1 MPSDSQQFLT
11 EQFEP
16 LRRAVQRWGQQ
27 RLLLIGAAVVALL
40 WLASGFYIVGPGER
54 GVVLWFGRAV
64 DQTGPGLRYR
74 LPAPMQSHHIVDVAT
89 VRRAEVGFRA
99 ERGTTRAV
107 PGEALMLTGD
117 ENIVDVQ
124 LFVQYLIHEPEKFL
138 FRARSPEMSQHSS
151 AEFALRAAVGEN
163 FIS

>member
-1 MPSDSQQFLT
+1 MSTWPPKSGLPDLT

-64 DQTGPGLRYR
+64 DQTGPGLR
-74 LPAPMQSHHIVDVAT
+74 
-89 VRRAEVGFRA
+89 
-99 ERGTTRAV
+99 
-107 PGEALMLTGD
+107 
-117 ENIVDVQ
+117 
-124 LFVQYLIHEPEKFL
+124 
-138 FRARSPEMSQHSS
+138 
-151 AEFALRAAVGEN
+151 
-163 FIS
+163 